1 MRSNLKVLKVAHENL
16 LEWWFE
22 MPCIGIYGGH
32 FGITWFSWFWKH
44 EQHSRSVQVKASN
57 RLGSDNH
64 ESDNGHNHACDK
76 IKLTEA

>member
-16 LEWWFE
+16 LEWFE

-57 RLGSDNH
+57 RLGSDNQ
-64 ESDNGHNHACDK
+64 ESNNRHNHACDK
-76 IKLTEA
+76 MKLIET